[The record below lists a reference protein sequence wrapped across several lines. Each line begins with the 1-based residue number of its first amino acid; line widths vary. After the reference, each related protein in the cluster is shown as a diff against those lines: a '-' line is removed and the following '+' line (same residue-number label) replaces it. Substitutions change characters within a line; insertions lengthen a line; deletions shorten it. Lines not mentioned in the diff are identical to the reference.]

1 MERDHHGVGVVD
13 DVWSNSGCTKNLA
26 SFAIGRDQNKAVLLS
41 NNFAFSLII
50 VTIGGCDRVK
60 PSFNCLILVPTKLY

>member
-1 MERDHHGVGVVD
+1 MEGDHHGVGVVD
-13 DVWSNSGCTKNLA
+13 DVWSNSGCTKDFA
-26 SFAIGRDQNKAVLLS
+26 SFTIGRDRNKAVLLS

-60 PSFNCLILVPTKLY
+60 SSFKCLILVPTKLD